1 MKFEFKFNKPRRNLM
16 SRKSS
21 RYESAFFK
29 NALALSAF
37 FCYNFRMEQNE
48 NLCPC
53 GSGKIY
59 GECCEPIIKGTKKA
73 ATAEELM
80 RARYSSYVKQE
91 IDFIIDTCESSEQIA
106 QIDRKATE
114 DWSRNSTWHG
124 LRILRTEKGTPSDT
138 EGIVEFEAVY
148 TQKHIRETHHE
159 MAYFKKIGDEWA
171 YSTGELKVETIVRE
185 GRKIGRN
192 EPCPCG
198 SGKKYKNCC
207 GKN

>member
-1 MKFEFKFNKPRRNLM
+1 MKFEFKFNKPRQNLM

-29 NALALSAF
+29 NALAFSTF
-37 FCYNFRMEQNE
+37 FCYNFQMEQNE

-53 GSGKIY
+53 GSGKTY
-59 GECCEPIIKGTKKA
+59 SECCEPIIKGTKKA

-91 IDFIIDTCESSEQIA
+91 IDFIINTCESSEQIA

-159 MAYFKKIGDEWA
+159 MAYFKKIDGEWA